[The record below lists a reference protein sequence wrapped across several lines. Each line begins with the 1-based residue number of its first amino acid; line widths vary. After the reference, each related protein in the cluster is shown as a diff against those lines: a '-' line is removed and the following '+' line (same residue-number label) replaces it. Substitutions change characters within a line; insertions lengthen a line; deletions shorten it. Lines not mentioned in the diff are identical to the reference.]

1 VRGRLGVTCAV
12 LPRAGLRVVTLVL
25 LLLLAGQAARAA
37 DVPKSKEERLHALQA
52 LDWQR
57 TPGRIA
63 IPKTS
68 ATFDMPEGIW
78 AVTGRDAERA
88 HLLFQGVEKPGVCAV
103 FAASNFTI
111 YVIYKADGY
120 IRMDDWSDVDPDALM
135 REIVRSNRDT
145 NQATKGL
152 GMAEFSQEYWEIS
165 PQLNRDLAIAY
176 WAVGFTYA
184 SQQQINIDAFRLGR
198 YGVLRAL
205 IAMSK
210 DDYEDNPAVVRLLEN
225 NIGYDRGARHEDH
238 QAGDKIAP
246 YGTVKMLMDA
256 ARF

>member
-1 VRGRLGVTCAV
+1 MRGRLGVTCAV

-120 IRMDDWSDVDPDALM
+120 IRMDDWDAIDSDALM
-135 REIVRSNRDT
+135 REIVHYNQEDNR
-145 NQATKGL
+145 ATRGL
-152 GMAEFSQEYWEIS
+152 GMSEITQEYWEVS

-176 WAVGFTYA
+176 WGVGFTYD
-184 SQQQINIDAFRLGR
+184 SQQQINID
-198 YGVLRAL
+198 
-205 IAMSK
+205 S
-210 DDYEDNPAVVRLLEN
+210 
-225 NIGYDRGARHEDH
+225 
-238 QAGDKIAP
+238 
-246 YGTVKMLMDA
+246 
-256 ARF
+256 